1 MVPNFSRNGQFNLR
15 SLSSFHKKISF
26 LISPKKKDAGRDI
39 NDDIR
44 PASTG
49 ILLNIK
55 QPSAIFRCNPS
66 RFFSTYAAKGGQFFC
81 HITDVAGSL
90 R

>member
-1 MVPNFSRNGQFNLR
+1 MMSVP
-15 SLSSFHKKISF
+15 
-26 LISPKKKDAGRDI
+26 
-39 NDDIR
+39 R
-44 PASTG
+44 PPG

-81 HITDVAGSL
+81 YITDIGRFITLTAMGLGRQVRAV
-90 R
+90 RFDEDTV